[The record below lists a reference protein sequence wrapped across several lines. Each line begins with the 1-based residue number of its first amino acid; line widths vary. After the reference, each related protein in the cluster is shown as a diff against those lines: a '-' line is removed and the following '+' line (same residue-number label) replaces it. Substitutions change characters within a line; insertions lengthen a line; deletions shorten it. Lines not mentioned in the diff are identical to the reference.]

1 MSIQIDKILYPHQL
15 KYLNS
20 MRGEVDPLLKEM
32 EDFAANKKIPILDW
46 KSAELLEFLV
56 LSLKP
61 KRVLE
66 IGTAIAYSSIRVARQ
81 LGEKGIID
89 TIEKSTDNIKLA
101 SNFIKSARLQSKI
114 NILKGDA
121 NLIMPELK
129 KKYDLIFLDA
139 DKKDYEKLFFNSLA
153 LLKKGGVI
161 FVDNLLWHGFTAA
174 TKVPASYKNSTKMIK
189 EFNKLFLSQQNL
201 KATILPVGDGVGL
214 GVKL

>member
-1 MSIQIDKILYPHQL
+1 
-15 KYLNS
+15 
-20 MRGEVDPLLKEM
+20 
-32 EDFAANKKIPILDW
+32 
-46 KSAELLEFLV
+46 V
-56 LSLKP
+56 LSFKP
-61 KRVLE
+61 KGVLE

-101 SNFIKSARLQSKI
+101 SNFIKLAKLQSKI

-174 TKVPASYKNSTKMIK
+174 TKVPVSYKNSTKMIK

>member
-1 MSIQIDKILYPHQL
+1 
-15 KYLNS
+15 
-20 MRGEVDPLLKEM
+20 MRGEVDQLLKEM

-56 LSLKP
+56 LSFKP
-61 KRVLE
+61 KGVLE

-101 SNFIKSARLQSKI
+101 SNFIKLAKLQSKI

-174 TKVPASYKNSTKMIK
+174 TKVPVSYKNSTKMIK